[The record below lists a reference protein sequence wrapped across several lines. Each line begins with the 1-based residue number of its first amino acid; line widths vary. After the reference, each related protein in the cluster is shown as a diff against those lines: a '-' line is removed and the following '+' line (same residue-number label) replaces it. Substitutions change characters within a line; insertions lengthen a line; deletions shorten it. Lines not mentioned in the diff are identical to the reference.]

1 MVPCRDARFCVCTM
15 HSTYVT
21 NFSHITNNSQPGYRN
36 VLQLRP
42 TVVPMFVKK
51 IDKKQKK
58 SVKICKFKSQR

>member
-1 MVPCRDARFCVCTM
+1 MVPCRDARFCVSTM

-42 TVVPMFVKK
+42 IVETQDFA
-51 IDKKQKK
+51 
-58 SVKICKFKSQR
+58 SVRLSRHTND